1 MEKSFYPYP
10 EFFTTGI
17 TRIGMNA
24 GTYRLNLS
32 TLESGINV
40 HP

>member
-1 MEKSFYPYP
+1 MDLMQVEMIMEQDLTLISA
-10 EFFTTGI
+10 TI
-17 TRIGMNA
+17 T
-24 GTYRLNLS
+24 S